1 MSGLINFAKES
12 YDEMTTK
19 VTWPTWKDLQSS
31 SLLVLV
37 ASVIISLIVFLMD
50 YIFGINSEQSIWRG
64 VLGWIYELI

>member
-1 MSGLINFAKES
+1 MSSFLNFAKES
-12 YDEMTTK
+12 YFEMTTK
-19 VTWPTWKDLQSS
+19 VTWPTWKELQSS

-37 ASVIISLIVFLMD
+37 ASVIISLVVFLMD

>member
-1 MSGLINFAKES
+1 MSSVINFAKES
-12 YDEMTTK
+12 YVEMMTK

-37 ASVIISLIVFLMD
+37 ASIIISLVVFLMD
-50 YIFGINSEQSIWRG
+50 YIFGINSEQSVWRG

>member
-1 MSGLINFAKES
+1 MSGVLDFVKES
-12 YDEMTTK
+12 YIEMMTK
-19 VTWPTWKDLQSS
+19 VTWPTWKELQSS

-37 ASVIISLIVFLMD
+37 ASIIISLIVFLIH

>member
-1 MSGLINFAKES
+1 MSGVLNFVKES

-37 ASVIISLIVFLMD
+37 ASAIISLVVFLMD
-50 YIFGINSEQSIWRG
+50 YIFGINSEQSVWRG

>member
-1 MSGLINFAKES
+1 MSGVLNFVKES
-12 YDEMTTK
+12 YVEMMTK

-37 ASVIISLIVFLMD
+37 ASIIISLVVFLMD
-50 YIFGINSEQSIWRG
+50 YIFGINSEQSVWRG

>member
-1 MSGLINFAKES
+1 MSGVLDFVKES
-12 YDEMTTK
+12 YVEMMTK
-19 VTWPTWKDLQSS
+19 VTWPTWKELQSS

-37 ASVIISLIVFLMD
+37 ASVIISLVVFLMD